1 MKLVVEYVF
10 VKDFTPRRVL
20 RLSEDGQNCVDGGVG
35 ACFQLLDGYGF
46 DLTVRDLCED
56 VRQGRRVVGTD
67 HQLILMLAVPPDVLV
82 GIVAQTSTE
91 VTDRTFR
98 EHGVVV
104 LTADHLKFLFRVHAV
119 EVNRMIEVVV
129 QKLVI
134 ALCERGVQVEHRVVV
149 GAEIQILFPVLRDI
163 GPEVAAHGVI
173 DTETE
178 RHFRF
183 FIAADHLCP
192 GKITV
197 RQLFAAVHRKALL
210 MDDPGVQIGF
220 VGDNGDIQV
229 AVILDDVPDTA
240 AVQTVRMEHAG
251 QEIKILL
258 VRNDLPVGKTLRR
271 IGGGYDDTAGRI
283 HAVSIVVRAC
293 QTHQELTFVFHKAMH
308 TVGHFFLFM
317 SFRRRH
323 IRDLLRIGDFC
334 GIRFGIYLD
343 QRGGRIA
350 HAGEI
355 ELAVEFDRHT
365 IAGQNIEVAHAW
377 ILHKLT
383 DVIRMCFRVLRHIST
398 QSGFPEDDF
407 CLIGILVD
415 RHDNGIPLQIIRFI
429 ERIHTEHRFHDV
441 SRSRVRIGTAYTG
454 GDQRVLD
461 RIMIN
466 VEGRVIAGT
475 DVDVIPA
482 FCHGPGVR
490 LSSFLRIQN
499 AVQIIRSRSRV

>member
-1 MKLVVEYVF
+1 M
-10 VKDFTPRRVL
+10 FT
-20 RLSEDGQNCVDGGVG
+20 
-35 ACFQLLDGYGF
+35 
-46 DLTVRDLCED
+46 
-56 VRQGRRVVGTD
+56 
-67 HQLILMLAVPPDVLV
+67 IPPHILV
-82 GIVAQTSTE
+82 GIVAQTHAE
-91 VTDRTFR
+91 VADRTVR

-104 LTADHLKFLFRVHAV
+104 LTADHLKFFIFVHTI
-119 EVNRMIEVVV
+119 EIDRMIEVVV

-134 ALCERGVQVEHRVVV
+134 ALCERCVQIEHRVVI
-149 GAEIQILFPVLRDI
+149 GTEIQILFTILRDI
-163 GPEVAAHGVI
+163 SPEVAAHRVI

-183 FIAADHLCP
+183 IIAADDLCP
-192 GKITV
+192 GKFAIT
-197 RQLFAAVHRKALL
+197 LFTAVHRKALL

-240 AVQTVRMEHAG
+240 AVQTIRMEHTG
-251 QEIKILL
+251 QEIKVCLI
-258 VRNDLPVGKTLRR
+258 RDDLPVGKTLCRV
-271 IGGGYDDTAGRI
+271 GGGYDDTAGRI
-283 HAVSIVVRAC
+283 HTVSVVVRAC
-293 QTHQELTFVFHKAMH
+293 QTHQELTVVFHKAMH

-317 SFRRRH
+317 SLWRRH
-323 IRDLLRIGDFC
+323 ICDLLRVGDFC
-334 GIRFGIYLD
+334 GIGFGIYLD

-365 IAGQNIEVAHAW
+365 IAGQNVEVAHAR

-383 DVIRMCFRVLRHIST
+383 DVIRMRFRVLRHIGT

-407 CLIGILVD
+407 CLIGVLVD
-415 RHDNGIPLQIIRFI
+415 RHDDRIPLEIAGFI
-429 ERIHTEHRFHDV
+429 KRVYAKHRFHDV
-441 SRSRVRIGTAYTG
+441 LGCLIRVAAVHTG
-454 GDQRVLD
+454 GNQSVLD
-461 RIMIN
+461 CVVIDI
-466 VEGRVIAGT
+466 EGRVIAGT